1 MVKRLRD
8 QSAEKPSRRI
18 CPRMVWP
25 VVSYHWFTRRS
36 QASRPIASLLVP
48 FLANC
53 FSRTFCVAMAAWSV
67 PGTQSA
73 ASPSIRC
80 QRIRTSCKVY
90 IACPMCRSPVMF
102 GGGIEIAKVLPVRL
116 SRALKYPRCSQ
127 VSYQRCST
135 AFGSYRV
142 STVGTVYV
150 LSLPRLRGRAGWGP
164 LQRRLARRIG
174 SRAVFGVGYRRLLDA
189 GRFREL
195 GQEDGRAHRQQ
206 RLGDDFVHGLDELE
220 RQPLADVGWDVSQIG
235 LVVGR

>member
-8 QSAEKPSRRI
+8 QSAEKPRRRI

-36 QASRPIASLLVP
+36 QAS
-48 FLANC
+48 
-53 FSRTFCVAMAAWSV
+53 
-67 PGTQSA
+67 
-73 ASPSIRC
+73 
-80 QRIRTSCKVY
+80 
-90 IACPMCRSPVMF
+90 
-102 GGGIEIAKVLPVRL
+102 
-116 SRALKYPRCSQ
+116 
-127 VSYQRCST
+127 YQRCST
-135 AFGSYRV
+135 TFGSYRV

-164 LQRRLARRIG
+164 LQRRLARRVG

-206 RLGDDFVHGLDELE
+206 RFGDDFVHGLDELE